1 MKPMRAICLLLLCAL
16 LAGCGGG
23 EAPETSAPP
32 AATTAT
38 PSEAETEM
46 AWVPETTAPAVEGAE
61 EGFLFL
67 TVSRLDFSLV
77 GESEDIYIGTIPRE
91 EVVFE
96 SADPSVATFE
106 NGVLTA
112 TGVGSTTVVARYGNK
127 YITCSVGCLAE
138 TEEDLTVE
146 KLTEAVLRS
155 PKRYPPVMG
164 DAPMDYFTGSAL
176 VGDSISQILF
186 QWETMYDYLGETVF
200 LVRGGTGL
208 NGIVRGYMPIFYK
221 GQGTAVEEA
230 LLDAG
235 CDKVFIML
243 GQNDL
248 RYREI
253 DECLESWEEL
263 LPRIRE
269 KNPGIQVH
277 IQSVIPEW
285 LPTFG
290 SNENNEKIAAFNEKL
305 KVFAEENGCAYVDIS
320 YYVVD
325 HTGRM
330 ASSYELDQSIHMN
343 YDGCYAWIQALK
355 AYAWLQEQQ

>member
-1 MKPMRAICLLLLCAL
+1 MKIMRAICLLLLAAA
-16 LAGCGGG
+16 LAGCGGP
-23 EAPETSAPP
+23 EVPETTALPEVTTLP
-32 AATTAT
+32 ATE
-38 PSEAETEM
+38 PEPET
-46 AWVPETTAPAVEGAE
+46 VPETTAPMLEVTE

-67 TVSRLDFSLV
+67 TVSRLDFTLV

-91 EVVFE
+91 EVTFE
-96 SADPSVATFE
+96 SADPAVATFE

-127 YITCSVGCLAE
+127 YIECSVSCLAE
-138 TEEDLTVE
+138 TEDELTIE
-146 KLTEAVLRS
+146 NMTEAVLRS

-208 NGIVRGYMPIFYK
+208 NGVVRGYMPIFYK
-221 GQGTAVEEA
+221 GQGTAVEDA

-253 DECLESWEEL
+253 DECLESWEQL
-263 LPRIRE
+263 LPLIRE
-269 KNPGIQVH
+269 KNPGIEVH

-285 LPTFG
+285 LPTLG
-290 SNENNEKIAAFNEKL
+290 SNENNEKIAAFNEKI
-305 KVFAEENGCAYVDIS
+305 KVFAEENDCFYVDIA
-320 YYVVD
+320 YYTVD

-330 ASSYELDQSIHMN
+330 PSTYELDKSIHMN
-343 YDGCYAWIQALK
+343 YEGCYAWIQALK
-355 AYAWLQEQQ
+355 AYAFLQQ